1 MKLFIVIVLNLFSS
15 LAFAAGESHGFQSTV
30 NHIFEGLNG
39 VVAGFLFMNIGGGV
53 PLIIAVMVAGGLFF
67 TFRFAFINVRLF
79 KHAFAVLRGKFDD
92 PDHPGEIT
100 HFQALSSALSATV
113 GLGNIAGVAVAIQ
126 VGGPGAVFW
135 LWLSAFFGMSMKFS
149 SCTLAQL
156 YRDIDPED
164 GSVIGGPM
172 VYLKKGFAELYN
184 MPAFGKFMGA
194 LYAVLAIMASFG
206 GGNMFQGN
214 QTYELLSK
222 TFPALEGMNWVV
234 GVTLAFFAAIVL
246 LGGIKRIANVTS
258 KMVPLMCGFY
268 VATCAIIIF
277 KNYAA
282 VPGLFYDI
290 FHQAFT
296 PDAVLYGSLIG
307 VLIQG
312 VKRASFSNEA
322 GVGSAAIAHAAAKTD
337 EPVREGVVAMIG
349 PFIDTHIVCT
359 MTSLAVLITGAHL
372 IPENAGKGA
381 QITAYA
387 FGTLHPFFSTLL
399 TIAAVIFAYSTI
411 ISWSYYGEKGWQY
424 LFGKNSVKIY
434 RIVYVF
440 AVVLGPVLTLGAVL
454 EFSDLMLLFM
464 AFPNIIGM
472 MFLSKKLRPM
482 VHEYYHKFRTNQFK
496 VYK

>member
-1 MKLFIVIVLNLFSS
+1 MKKLLLSFIS
-15 LAFAAGESHGFQSTV
+15 LLSTSAFAQSGDAGFQAGV
-30 NHIFEGLNG
+30 NHLFESLNG
-39 VVAGFLFMNIGGGV
+39 VVASFLFLNVGGGV

-67 TFRFAFINVRLF
+67 TFRYNFINLRLF
-79 KHAFAVLRGKFDD
+79 KHSIDVLRGKFDD
-92 PDHPGEIT
+92 PDHEGEIT

-149 SCTLAQL
+149 SCTFAQL
-156 YRDIDPED
+156 YRDVDPVD

-172 VYLKKGFAELYN
+172 IYLKKGFTELYN
-184 MPAFGKFMGA
+184 MPKTGKFLGA
-194 LYAVLAIMASFG
+194 LYAGLAIMASFG

-234 GVTLAFFAAIVL
+234 GVTLAFLAGIVL
-246 LGGIKRIANVTS
+246 LGGIRRIASVTS
-258 KMVPLMCGFY
+258 KMVPLMCAFY
-268 VATCAIIIF
+268 VATCAAIIF
-277 KNYAA
+277 GNVSE
-282 VPGLFYDI
+282 VPALIASI
-290 FHQAFT
+290 FTQAFS
-296 PDAVLYGSLIG
+296 PDAVLYGSLMG

-372 IPENAGKGA
+372 VPENAGKGA
-381 QITAYA
+381 MITAYA
-387 FGTLHPFFSTLL
+387 FGSLHPIFAMLL

-411 ISWSYYGEKGWQY
+411 ISWSYYGEKGWQH
-424 LFGKNSVKIY
+424 LFGKKSVKMY
-434 RIVYVF
+434 RIIYVF
-440 AVVLGPVLTLGAVL
+440 AVVLGPVLSLGAVL
-454 EFSDLMLLFM
+454 EFSDLMILFM

-472 MFLSKKLRPM
+472 MFLSKKITPL
-482 VHEYYHKFRTNQFK
+482 VKEYFRKYKNNEFK

>member
-1 MKLFIVIVLNLFSS
+1 MKHTLKLNLALLLGLFSNLAMAESAIQTS
-15 LAFAAGESHGFQSTV
+15 LNHVFEKV
-30 NHIFEGLNG
+30 NGA
-39 VVAGFLFMNIGGGV
+39 VAGFLFMDIFGF
-53 PLIIAVMVAGGLFF
+53 PLIIAVMVSGGLFF
-67 TFRFAFINVRLF
+67 TLRYGFINIKMF
-79 KHAFAVLRGKFDD
+79 KHAIDVLRGKYDD
-92 PDHPGEIT
+92 PNHEGEIT

-149 SCTLAQL
+149 SCTFAQL
-156 YRDIDPED
+156 YREVDPKD

-172 VYLKKGFAELYN
+172 IYLKKGFTELYN
-184 MPAFGKFMGA
+184 LPAVGKFLGA

-222 TFPALEGMNWVV
+222 TFPSLQGMNWIV
-234 GVTLAFFAAIVL
+234 GIVLAFFAAIVL
-246 LGGIKRIANVTS
+246 LGGIKRIASVTS
-258 KMVPLMCGFY
+258 KMVPIMCGFY
-268 VATCAIIIF
+268 VLTCSLIIL
-277 KNYAA
+277 KNVGA
-282 VPGLFYDI
+282 VPSLIYDI
-290 FHQAFT
+290 FAQAFA

-337 EPVREGVVAMIG
+337 EPVREGIVAMIG

-372 IPENAGKGA
+372 VPENAGKGA

-387 FGTLHPFFSTLL
+387 FGSLHPFFATLL

-424 LFGKNSVKIY
+424 LFGKKSVTIY
-434 RIVYVF
+434 RVIYVC
-440 AVVLGPVLTLGAVL
+440 AVVMGPVLTLGAVL

-472 MFLSKKLRPM
+472 MFLSKRITPLVKDYVHKL
-482 VHEYYHKFRTNQFK
+482 KSNQFK
-496 VYK
+496 VFK